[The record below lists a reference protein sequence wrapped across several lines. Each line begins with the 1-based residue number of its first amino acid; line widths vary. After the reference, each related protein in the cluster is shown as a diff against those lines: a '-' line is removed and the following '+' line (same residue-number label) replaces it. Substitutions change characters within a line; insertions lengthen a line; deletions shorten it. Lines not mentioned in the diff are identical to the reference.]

1 MYLNTLA
8 ETLFHIFYA
17 AKVTYKIVPNT
28 MIGDHQMMDQV
39 LLILLLQVNFC
50 YGVLSLFN
58 LTHVACVYGDP
69 HIVTL
74 DLHKYTFN
82 GKGEFILIETNDQF
96 FMLQGRME
104 VVSNINGS
112 DAPGTVFTA
121 VAAKQEDSDTIQF
134 EIKNNA
140 TLICLVNGEMIDFN
154 ELKRQEFRNV
164 SVFDAGNN
172 TLSASFKSGAYIK
185 VQEMNGFIAVFIVSL
200 PKQYRGLTHG
210 LMGNYNGDIS
220 DDLIPKGSNESLPL
234 NSSLQTIHEQFG
246 MTCEEYIYSLYFS
259 DSF

>member
-1 MYLNTLA
+1 MCLNTLSK
-8 ETLFHIFYA
+8 TLFHIFYA
-17 AKVTYKIVPNT
+17 AKVSYKIVPNT
-28 MIGDHQMMDQV
+28 MKDDHQMMDHV
-39 LLILLLQVNFC
+39 LKILPLQVRNFC

-58 LTHVACVYGDP
+58 LTHVARIFGDP
-69 HIVTL
+69 HIITL

-104 VVSNINGS
+104 VVSNINGA

-164 SVFDAGNN
+164 SVFDAENN
-172 TLSASFKSGAYIK
+172 TFSASFKSGAYIK
-185 VQEMNGFIAVFIVSL
+185 VQEMNEFIAVLIVSL
-200 PKQYRGLTHG
+200 PKQYKGLTHG

-220 DDLIPKGSNESLPL
+220 DDLIPKRSNKSLPL

-246 MTCEEYIYSLYFS
+246 MTCEVIYH
-259 DSF
+259 

>member
-1 MYLNTLA
+1 M
-8 ETLFHIFYA
+8 
-17 AKVTYKIVPNT
+17 
-28 MIGDHQMMDQV
+28 
-39 LLILLLQVNFC
+39 
-50 YGVLSLFN
+50 LSLFN

-104 VVSNINGS
+104 TVSNINGA

-134 EIKNNA
+134 EIKSNA
-140 TLICLVNGEMIDFN
+140 TLTCLVNGEMIDFN

-172 TLSASFKSGAYIK
+172 TFSASFKSGAYIK
-185 VQEMNGFIAVFIVSL
+185 VQEMNGFIAVLIVSL
-200 PKQYRGLTHG
+200 PKQYKGLIHG
-210 LMGNYNGDIS
+210 LMGNYNGKIS

-246 MTCEEYIYSLYFS
+246 MTCEVVYH
-259 DSF
+259 